1 MNKEKFNDY
10 DGFVEKFKPKKTTD
24 DCYTPPAIYDAVFEH
39 VKQAYGI
46 PDSAPVIR
54 PFYPGGDY
62 EHHEYPED
70 CIVVDNPPFSI
81 LSKIID
87 FYQQRNIRFFL
98 FAPALTTINTVKK
111 RNGITFV
118 NANAKIIYENGANIS
133 TGFVTNLSPELIFST
148 CPSLKNKIK
157 TIQESLKKKKIAR
170 LEYSSNIFS
179 AKASQAVTD
188 VEFFIR
194 RDETSPMKNSKFFGG
209 SFLISTEKVKQIEQL
224 NLEAK
229 RIKMEADNAKT
240 EHIPLTPEQQD
251 AIRKLDAISK

>member
-1 MNKEKFNDY
+1 
-10 DGFVEKFKPKKTTD
+10 
-24 DCYTPPAIYDAVFEH
+24 
-39 VKQAYGI
+39 
-46 PDSAPVIR
+46 
-54 PFYPGGDY
+54 
-62 EHHEYPED
+62 
-70 CIVVDNPPFSI
+70 VVDNPPFSI

-98 FAPALTTINTVKK
+98 FAPALTAIGAVKN

-118 NANAKIIYENGANIS
+118 NANALIIYENGAKIC

-157 TIQESLKKKKIAR
+157 TIQESRPKKKRAR
-170 LEYSSNIFS
+170 IEYSSNIFS
-179 AKASQAVTD
+179 TKVSQAVTD

-194 RDETSPMKNSKFFGG
+194 RDETSPMKDSKFFGG
-209 SFLISTEKVKQIEQL
+209 AFLISTEKAKQIEQL

-229 RIKMEADNAKT
+229 RIDKAKT
-240 EHIPLTPEQQD
+240 EHIPLTPEQQE